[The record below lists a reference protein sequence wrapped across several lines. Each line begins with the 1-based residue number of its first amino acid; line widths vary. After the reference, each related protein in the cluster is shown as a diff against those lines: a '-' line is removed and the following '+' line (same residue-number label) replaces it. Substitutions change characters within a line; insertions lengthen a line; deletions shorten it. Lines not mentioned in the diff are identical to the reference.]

1 MTMFV
6 PIAAAADRVMT
17 ALISGLAIEFGR
29 DVGAA
34 LAARFL
40 EAEGADFHWDAR
52 VRERW
57 LGAYESLDDTEFE
70 LDRVAIMGRLDS
82 SWFVAVM
89 IVDGN
94 GNAQGML
101 GCRRFENE
109 QSARKAFADAR

>member
-6 PIAAAADRVMT
+6 PIAAASDRVMT
-17 ALISGLAIEFGR
+17 ALIAGLEIEVGR

-40 EAEGADFHWDAR
+40 EAEGANFHWDAR

-57 LGAYESLDDTEFE
+57 LGAYESLDDDGFE
-70 LDRVAIMGRLDS
+70 LDRVAILGRLDG

-89 IVDGN
+89 IVDGD
-94 GNAQGML
+94 GNAHGML
-101 GCRRFENE
+101 GCRRFGSELAA
-109 QSARKAFADAR
+109 QKALADAR